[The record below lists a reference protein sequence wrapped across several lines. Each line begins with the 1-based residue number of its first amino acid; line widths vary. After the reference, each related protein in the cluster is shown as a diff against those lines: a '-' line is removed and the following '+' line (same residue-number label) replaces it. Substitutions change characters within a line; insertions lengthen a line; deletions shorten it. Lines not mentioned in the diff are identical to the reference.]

1 MRKAYISHFYCI
13 YNIHFFYLVSWSLFS
28 FFDKRKN
35 MFTKRK
41 HQPKKPNEKRIPRPA
56 AKSWKNPHFVS
67 SHHYYVFNHLHDA
80 KLDIKVSLPRVWDWI
95 LETGRISFF
104 LRYFKH
110 GDILK
115 IWIIGP
121 SSSISHCHNS
131 HWGSVSQ
138 YHCKQD
144 PIHNLRNSTQRSQ
157 ISLYVEHTY
166 SVHLN
171 KPMQHTSIS
180 NINNMCPAHRK
191 SYHNI
196 RTTTSCVEN
205 QRNALPALEC

>member
-1 MRKAYISHFYCI
+1 MFQGILTQFSYKYCWNVLNQFCLFTANFIVAKLVLEITSWHVQFYRQSLFGEIIKDWDFRSLQEFVYFYTAKKKWYPKKRKTHFSHFYCK

-41 HQPKKPNEKRIPRPA
+41 HQPKQPNEKRIPRPA

-67 SHHYYVFNHLHDA
+67 FHHYYVFNNLHDA

-95 LETGRISFF
+95 LETGRISFC

-115 IWIIGP
+115 I
-121 SSSISHCHNS
+121 
-131 HWGSVSQ
+131 
-138 YHCKQD
+138 
-144 PIHNLRNSTQRSQ
+144 
-157 ISLYVEHTY
+157 
-166 SVHLN
+166 
-171 KPMQHTSIS
+171 
-180 NINNMCPAHRK
+180 
-191 SYHNI
+191 
-196 RTTTSCVEN
+196 
-205 QRNALPALEC
+205 